1 MADKDPLVLL
11 SQKVKLKLKERN
23 KIARDAYRDRLSY
36 KLWMWGNIYFSTS
49 EGSCQGDP
57 LKLETSIRSIDWLPD
72 GQTLVFSTNEPGKI
86 YFLDLNRGVGK
97 KLLESFQNECAYV
110 AKSTSNGE

>member
-1 MADKDPLVLL
+1 M
-11 SQKVKLKLKERN
+11 S
-23 KIARDAYRDRLSY
+23 S
-36 KLWMWGNIYFSTS
+36 
-49 EGSCQGDP
+49 DP
-57 LKLETSIRSIDWLPD
+57 LKLETFIRSIDWLPD